1 MARNKLKQNSVGR
14 SLDKND
20 PKRVARGQDMY
31 GYGEQK
37 QRCNL
42 TLTPTAIAI
51 LDRVA
56 KANGL
61 SKSEYLER
69 WLRNE
74 VSDSL
79 DTSELDK

>member
-1 MARNKLKQNSVGR
+1 MAKNKSKSDLVGR
-14 SLDKND
+14 VLDEDD
-20 PKRVARGQDMY
+20 PKRVARGEDMY

-37 QRCNL
+37 KRFNF

-74 VSDSL
+74 VSETL
-79 DTSELDK
+79 DTSV